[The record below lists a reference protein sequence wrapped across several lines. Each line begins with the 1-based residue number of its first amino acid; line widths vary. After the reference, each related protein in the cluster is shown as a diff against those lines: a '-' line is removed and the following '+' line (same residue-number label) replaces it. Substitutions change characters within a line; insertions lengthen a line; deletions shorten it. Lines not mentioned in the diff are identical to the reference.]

1 VRTPLVDQQL
11 PEQAKELD
19 INEDNVVNHLML
31 KDTVDAV
38 DHYQRPR
45 GR

>member
-1 VRTPLVDQQL
+1 VRTPPVDQQL

-31 KDTVDAV
+31 KDTVD
-38 DHYQRPR
+38 
-45 GR
+45 GG